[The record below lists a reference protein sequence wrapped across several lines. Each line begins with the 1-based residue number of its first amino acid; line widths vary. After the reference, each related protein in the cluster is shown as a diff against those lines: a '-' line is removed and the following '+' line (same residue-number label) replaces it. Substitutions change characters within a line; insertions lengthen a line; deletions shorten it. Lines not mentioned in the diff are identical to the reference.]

1 MKDQIDIILKDIH
14 KLPPMSNV
22 VIKVMTLIQD
32 PAVSIHDLATEIS
45 KDPAIT
51 ASIIKLSN
59 SAYYRA
65 SKPIRTVQESLMTLG
80 IKTVKEI
87 ILLTASKKILNKDLP
102 GYQLEAE
109 AMWLHSLVVAE
120 LSARIS
126 IQKKTNIPK
135 DLAFTSGLLHD
146 IGKVILAQFFP
157 SKILEIKQELKT
169 SKLSFTEVER
179 KYFGYDHQEVGMKA
193 LETWNFPEE
202 LKEVVAYHHNPELA
216 VKFPKLVAM
225 VHIANQISVISGIGI
240 DIGGIS
246 HELSA
251 QAVKIL
257 GITESDIE
265 SYYLSIPEI
274 QKSIVDLQSI

>member
-102 GYQLEAE
+102 GYQLEAD

-216 VKFPKLVAM
+216 Y
-225 VHIANQISVISGIGI
+225 S
-240 DIGGIS
+240 
-246 HELSA
+246 
-251 QAVKIL
+251 IL
-257 GITESDIE
+257 RHRE
-265 SYYLSIPEI
+265 IPCNTFTLT
-274 QKSIVDLQSI
+274 SM

>member
-102 GYQLEAE
+102 GYQLEAD

-135 DLAFTSGLLHD
+135 D
-146 IGKVILAQFFP
+146 
-157 SKILEIKQELKT
+157 
-169 SKLSFTEVER
+169 
-179 KYFGYDHQEVGMKA
+179 
-193 LETWNFPEE
+193 
-202 LKEVVAYHHNPELA
+202 
-216 VKFPKLVAM
+216 
-225 VHIANQISVISGIGI
+225 
-240 DIGGIS
+240 
-246 HELSA
+246 
-251 QAVKIL
+251 
-257 GITESDIE
+257 
-265 SYYLSIPEI
+265 
-274 QKSIVDLQSI
+274 

>member
-1 MKDQIDIILKDIH
+1 LR
-14 KLPPMSNV
+14 L
-22 VIKVMTLIQD
+22 
-32 PAVSIHDLATEIS
+32 
-45 KDPAIT
+45 
-51 ASIIKLSN
+51 
-59 SAYYRA
+59 
-65 SKPIRTVQESLMTLG
+65 
-80 IKTVKEI
+80 
-87 ILLTASKKILNKDLP
+87 
-102 GYQLEAE
+102 
-109 AMWLHSLVVAE
+109 
-120 LSARIS
+120 
-126 IQKKTNIPK
+126 
-135 DLAFTSGLLHD
+135 
-146 IGKVILAQFFP
+146 
-157 SKILEIKQELKT
+157 KQELKT